1 MAKRPY
7 TGFDKIALGKRA
19 GMETLID
26 LLEAHFGLWNNGSF
40 GVRKKRGKSSYS
52 VHATGRAADL
62 SWRGK
67 PYRGTG
73 NYEDACK
80 MYDFLVE
87 NADALH
93 IEAVF
98 DYYPAPWGRG
108 YKCDRDATKVYE
120 NKAFS
125 GAPGGDW
132 IHVEIANDKCDDSQ
146 FYIDAFKELLGDAPV
161 EVKPSSSAPAPR
173 APRGKKPWLTQGS
186 KGDDVKEMQ
195 EIVGA
200 KPVDGDFGPKTA
212 EALRAWQAQHDLHVD
227 AIWGPGSA
235 AHAAEGCDHDGAAPA
250 KAAPA
255 KKAAPKPA
263 AKTVTPDIQ
272 KDDAVEISVD
282 GAPYPGTPIRRLS
295 EDAENVMKIQMKLG
309 VATDGKFG
317 PRTLEAVRRFQRKNR
332 TACGPA
338 DGVVGPRTWKALFG

>member
-7 TGFDKIALGKRA
+7 TGFDEIASGKRA
-19 GMETLID
+19 GTEALID

-40 GVRKKRGKSSYS
+40 GVRKKRGKDSYS
-52 VHATGRAADL
+52 VHATGRAVDL

-80 MYDFLVE
+80 MFDFLVE

-98 DYYPAPWGRG
+98 DYYPKPWGRG
-108 YKCDRDATKVYE
+108 WKCDRDATKNYTS
-120 NKAFS
+120 KAFS
-125 GAPGGDW
+125 GTPGGDW
-132 IHVEIANDKCDDSQ
+132 IHVEVSNEKADDAQ

-161 EVKPSSSAPAPR
+161 EVKPSSSAPAPK

-195 EIVGA
+195 EIIGA
-200 KPVDGDFGPKTA
+200 TADGDFGPKTA
-212 EALRAWQAQHDLHVD
+212 EALRAWQAKHDLHVD

-235 AHAAEGCDHDGAAPA
+235 AHATDGCDHDGGS
-250 KAAPA
+250 
-255 KKAAPKPA
+255 APKVAPKAVKKQFPTDPDNGGDDGPA
-263 AKTVTPDIQ
+263 PQQTK
-272 KDDAVEISVD
+272 
-282 GAPYPGTPIRRLS
+282 GAPYPGTPVRRLS
-295 EDAENVMKIQMKLG
+295 TDTENVQRIQNFLG
-309 VATDGKFG
+309 ISADGKFG
-317 PRTLEAVRRFQRKNR
+317 PRTLAAVRQFQRQNR
-332 TACGPA
+332 AKCGPA
-338 DGVVGPRTWKALFG
+338 DGVVGPRTWKAMFG

>member
-7 TGFDKIALGKRA
+7 TGFDEIASGKRA
-19 GMETLID
+19 GMEALID

-52 VHATGRAADL
+52 VHATGRGADL

-80 MYDFLVE
+80 MMDFLVE

-98 DYYPAPWGRG
+98 DYYPKPWGRG
-108 YKCDRDATKVYE
+108 YKCDRDAWQVYDK
-120 NKAFS
+120 KAFS
-125 GAPGGDW
+125 GAPNGDW
-132 IHVEIANDKCDDSQ
+132 VHVEISNEKADDAQ

-161 EVKPSSSAPAPR
+161 EVKASASAPAPK
-173 APRGKKPWLTQGS
+173 APRGKKPWLTKGS
-186 KGDDVKEMQ
+186 KGDEVKEMQ

-200 KPVDGDFGPKTA
+200 TADGDFGSKTE
-212 EALRAWQAQHDLHVD
+212 EAVRAWQSTHDLHVD
-227 AIWGPGSA
+227 GIWGPGSA
-235 AHAAEGCDHDGAAPA
+235 GHAAEGCDHDGGSAPA
-250 KAAPA
+250 PKAPA
-255 KKAAPKPA
+255 KKPA
-263 AKTVTPDIQ
+263 AKVVVPDDGG
-272 KDDAVEISVD
+272 DDGSEAKLL
-282 GAPYPGTPIRRLS
+282 PYPGSPVKRLS
-295 EDAENVMKIQMKLG
+295 SGPVVEQIQNRVG

-317 PRTLEAVRRFQRKNR
+317 PRTLEAVRRFQRQNR
-332 TACGPA
+332 AQCGPA
-338 DGVVGPRTWKALFG
+338 DGVVGPRTWKAMFG